1 MAGENKQI
9 YQLTSRTF
17 DGDSIIPFD
26 RPNTDPSTMAEKP
39 YLSGNCNGH
48 DVTDFVA
55 NTEEYTTD
63 LDTTAKTIT
72 GAINELNGSIGVDA
86 YDDTATYA
94 VGDLCI
100 YNNTLY
106 KCTTAITVAEAWNA
120 SHWTATSI
128 ATEIGAINTALTPL
142 TKEKT
147 QTVYCSNGAR
157 IWIKRLGTTVQVEIN
172 ESSQMTFLTSW
183 ANVYTD
189 STYQTRAYLDSEL
202 VGLAT
207 TLYVPIGLVNGHQII
222 LKIERSNRAI
232 QIICDVNTAI
242 YPQGSGVYSLA

>member
-106 KCTTAITVAEAWNA
+106 KCTTAITTAEAWNA

-128 ATEIGAINTALTPL
+128 ADELANKANASNTYT
-142 TKEKT
+142 KT
-147 QTVYCSNGAR
+147 QVDNALNNKQDKLNKGTLGSTVD
-157 IWIKRLGTTVQVEIN
+157 LDTL
-172 ESSQMTFLTSW
+172 F
-183 ANVYTD
+183 ANSVY
-189 STYQTRAYLDSEL
+189 YLA
-202 VGLAT
+202 GAT
-207 TLYVPIGLVNGHQII
+207 TTQHAPCSYGMLEVINATLTLQRVTQVGASGTSNSQYERLYINNAWTTWKLIT
-222 LKIERSNRAI
+222 RS
-232 QIICDVNTAI
+232 
-242 YPQGSGVYSLA
+242 